1 MVNVTTKTPD
11 DYVIATGQTCSVRE
25 FVELA
30 FMEVGI
36 KIEWSGTGME
46 EVGKDKKTKNIL
58 VRVDK
63 KYFRPSE
70 VEILCGNASK
80 AKTN

>member
-1 MVNVTTKTPD
+1 
-11 DYVIATGQTCSVRE
+11 
-25 FVELA
+25 
-30 FMEVGI
+30 MEVGI

-80 AKTN
+80 AKNKLGWEPKISLKEMISEMVKYDLENELNGY